1 MVDFGIIIAETRVAC
16 IIAIIWMGQKWAMEQ
31 DGLGG

>member
-1 MVDFGIIIAETRVAC
+1 MVDFGIIIAETRGAC
-16 IIAIIWMGQKWAMEQ
+16 VIDIIWTGQKWAMEQ